1 MYQPLGFRD
10 SNHPDHVCRLCK
22 SLYGLKQAP
31 RAWYKRFSDYTLS
44 IGFYQSKCDHSLF
57 IYKKDSHLAYL
68 LLYVDDIIL
77 TTSSDALWQSFIS
90 LLNSEFAMKE
100 LGHLNYF
107 LGIAVTR
114 HKHGLFITHKKYVE
128 DILSRGDVSSCKTCP
143 TLVDTKPKMSVA
155 HNVPYEDPSLYRSLA
170 GAL

>member
-10 SNHPDHVCRLCK
+10 SKHPDHVCRLRK

-31 RAWYKRFSDYTLS
+31 RAWYKRFVDYTSS

-77 TTSSDALWQSFIS
+77 TTSSDALRQSIIS
-90 LLNSEFAMKE
+90 LLNSKFAMKD
-100 LGHLNYF
+100 LRRLNYF
-107 LGIAVTR
+107 LGIAVTC
-114 HKHGLFITHKKYVE
+114 HKHGLFLTQKKYVE
-128 DILSRGDVSSCKTCP
+128 DSLSRVGMSSCKTCP
-143 TLVDTKPKMSVA
+143 TPVDIKPKISVA
-155 HNVPYEDPSLYRSLA
+155 HSIPYEDLSQYCSL
-170 GAL
+170 G